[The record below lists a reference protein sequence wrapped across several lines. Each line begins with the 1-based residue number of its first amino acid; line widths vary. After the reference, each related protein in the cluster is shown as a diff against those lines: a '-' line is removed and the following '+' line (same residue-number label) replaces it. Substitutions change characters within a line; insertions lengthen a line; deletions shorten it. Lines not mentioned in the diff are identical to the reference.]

1 MSRQTAVRIGVV
13 VLVAIFA
20 GTLIASGDPVSGKWD
35 MNVKGPA
42 AHGDLAATM
51 LLANTDGKVTGTFS
65 AHGNEHKLA
74 GSFKDGTLQLETTD
88 TPADKSLSLT
98 AKLQEDGTLSG
109 YLSSPM
115 GDMKWSAA
123 RVKDAR

>member
-1 MSRQTAVRIGVV
+1 MSRQAAFRMGMA
-13 VLVAIFA
+13 VLVAVFA
-20 GTLIASGDPVSGKWD
+20 ATVIASGDPVSGKWD

-51 LLANTDGKVTGTFS
+51 LLTHTDGKVTGTFS
-65 AHGNEHKLA
+65 AHGNEHKLS
-74 GSFKDGTLQLETTD
+74 GSFKDGTLQLETID
-88 TPADKSLSLT
+88 TPADRSLSLT

-115 GDMKWSAA
+115 GDMKWTAA

>member
-1 MSRQTAVRIGVV
+1 MSRHAAFRIGVA

-20 GTLIASGDPVSGKWD
+20 GTVGASGDPVSGKWD

-51 LLANTDGKVTGTFS
+51 VLTHTDGKVTGTFS

-74 GSFKDGTLQLETTD
+74 GTFKAGTLQLETTD
-88 TPADKSLSLT
+88 TPADRSLSLT
-98 AKLQEDGTLSG
+98 AKVQEDGTLSG
-109 YLSSPM
+109 YLSGPM
-115 GDMKWSAA
+115 GDMKWTASRA
-123 RVKDAR
+123 KDAR